1 MNTERKQALKRLLLA
16 SVRAGGADA
25 PAKGPSIADDR
36 LRAAVRN
43 EGELTIREQRRL
55 LLSPDL
61 QMRVQALR
69 YLERMKTEDA
79 WAEEGWAEHAM
90 SLAAAA
96 DAERVVEPLRL
107 TGPHFSADLY
117 PIGADGRVWRIE
129 LRVEPA
135 ILQRFLALSTTGVRL
150 VDSEDRNWVRG
161 RPNDQGVV
169 IDFWQRDEDLQS
181 LVHRVSFRVRAD

>member
-16 SVRAGGADA
+16 SVRVGGADA

-43 EGELTIREQRRL
+43 QGELTIREQRRL

-61 QMRVQALR
+61 QMRAQALR

-79 WAEEGWAEHAM
+79 WAEEGWAEQAM
-90 SLAAAA
+90 SLASAA
-96 DAERVVEPLRL
+96 DAERVVKPLRL

-117 PIGADGRVWRIE
+117 PIDAEGRVWRIE
-129 LRVEPA
+129 LRVDPA
-135 ILQRFLALSTTGVRL
+135 ILQRLLALSTTGIRL
-150 VDSEDRNWVRG
+150 VDSEDRNYARG

-169 IDFWQRDEDLQS
+169 VDFWQRDEDLQS
-181 LVHRVSFRVRAD
+181 LMQRVSFRVRAD